1 MPTNVLH
8 VFLNDVQVGI
18 LSRNTDDSCEF
29 KLLDSYKTLYPR
41 PVLGQRFLD
50 DLDRVWRVRSR
61 VPDWFS
67 NLLPEGALRAL
78 VARQAE
84 VRPEREFFLLCHL
97 GQDLPGAVRL
107 FPEQAELQLADE
119 GATDESTMTE
129 GDTDWH
135 FSLAGVQLK
144 FSAQQG
150 GRGLTIPVTG
160 QGGDWI
166 IKLPDSRYAGVPE
179 NEFATMQWAHESGI
193 EVPETKLLSIDDISG
208 LPPQALALRERQ
220 VYAIRRFDRQD
231 DGRRVHM
238 EDFAQ
243 ILGLYPEAKY
253 KQFNYETIANV
264 VKVLTG
270 EDGLRD
276 FIRRLV
282 FVIASGNGDAH
293 HKNWSLIYPD
303 GVSTRLSPAYDL
315 VSTIQYMEGDQ
326 LALNLGGSKRW
337 QDVSMATFTRMA
349 RKLKLPENLI
359 EPWVEEAVEAILSTW
374 SCSKVEY
381 GYPSAAV
388 ERIERHIAQV
398 PLFKRP

>member
-1 MPTNVLH
+1 VPADVLH
-8 VFLNDVQVGI
+8 VFLNDIQVGT

-29 KLLDSYKTLYPR
+29 KLLDSYKELYPR

-50 DLDRVWRVRSR
+50 DLDRVWKVRSR

-67 NLLPEGALRAL
+67 NLLPEGALREL

-97 GQDLPGAVRL
+97 GHDLPGAVHL
-107 FPEQAELQLADE
+107 APAQAEFNLARE
-119 GATDESTMTE
+119 PGTLEYPASEN
-129 GDTDWH
+129 DTDWH
-135 FSLAGVQLK
+135 FSLAGIQLK
-144 FSAQQG
+144 FSARQDQ
-150 GRGLTIPVTG
+150 RGLTIPVTG

-166 IKLPDSRYAGVPE
+166 VKLPDGRYAGVPK
-179 NEFATMQWAHESGI
+179 NEFATMRWADDSGI
-193 EVPETKLLSIDDISG
+193 EVPETRLLTIDDVSG
-208 LPPQALALRERQ
+208 LPPQALALQERQ

-270 EDGLRD
+270 ESGLRD

-282 FVIASGNGDAH
+282 FIIASGNGDAH

-303 GVSTRLSPAYDL
+303 GVSARLSPAYDL

-326 LALNLGGSKRW
+326 LALNLGGSKKW
-337 QDVSMATFTRMA
+337 QDISMATFTRLA
-349 RKLKLPENLI
+349 RKLKLPESLI
-359 EPWVEEAVEAILSTW
+359 EPWVEEAVETILSAW
-374 SCSKVEY
+374 SRSKGEY
-381 GYPSAAV
+381 GYSSAAV
-388 ERIERHIAQV
+388 ERIERHIAQI